1 MDNTLKIPLSLS
13 LAGILIL
20 LFLAQQ
26 EAPLEKIGNINN
38 HSYNFL
44 NKKVKIEATVVHE
57 KKYDNIKPF
66 KILSIQDT
74 TGSIQVTCNCPKDQ
88 NLTGKFIQVTGKVS
102 EYNKNLQINADEI
115 IIKEFRS

>member
-44 NKKVKIEATVVHE
+44 NKKVKIEGMVINE
-57 KKYDNIKPF
+57 KQYDTIKPF
-66 KILSIQDT
+66 KILYIGDA
-74 TGSIQVTCNCPKDQ
+74 TGSIQVTCNCNPEK
-88 NLTGKFIQVTGKVS
+88 NLTEKTVQVTGKVS
-102 EYNKNLQINADEI
+102 EYNKKIQINADEI
-115 IIKEFRS
+115 ALREEG

>member
-26 EAPLEKIGNINN
+26 EPPLEKIGNINN

-44 NKKVKIEATVVHE
+44 NKKVKIEGTVINE
-57 KKYDNIKPF
+57 KQYDNIKPF
-66 KILSIQDT
+66 KILSIKDA
-74 TGSIQVTCNCPKDQ
+74 TGSIQVTCNCPGDQ
-88 NLTGKFIQVTGKVS
+88 NLTGKFIQVKGKVS
-102 EYNKNLQINADEI
+102 EYNQNLQINADEI
-115 IIKEFRS
+115 TLKEER